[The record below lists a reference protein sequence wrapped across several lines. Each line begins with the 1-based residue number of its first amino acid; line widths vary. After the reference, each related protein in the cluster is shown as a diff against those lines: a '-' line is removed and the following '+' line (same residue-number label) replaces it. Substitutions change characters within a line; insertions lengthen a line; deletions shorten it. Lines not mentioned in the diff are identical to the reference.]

1 MKIQLDFDRKAI
13 KVENNV
19 NFGEFMKKIKQI
31 FPNGEWKE
39 FDLETNVSI
48 NWYPQYTYTEP
59 RWINPNELNWINPNE
74 PFITY
79 SNGIKTGIE
88 NISTTTGIVNIE
100 TCNSTLNKD
109 INS

>member
-1 MKIQLDFDRKAI
+1 MKIQLDFDRKVI

-39 FDLETNVSI
+39 FDLETNVSL
-48 NWYPQYTYTEP
+48 NWHPQYTYIKP
-59 RWINPNELNWINPNE
+59 LRWVSPNE

-79 SNGIKTGIE
+79 CNGITTEIE

-100 TCNSTLNKD
+100 TYNSTLNKD
-109 INS
+109 IDN